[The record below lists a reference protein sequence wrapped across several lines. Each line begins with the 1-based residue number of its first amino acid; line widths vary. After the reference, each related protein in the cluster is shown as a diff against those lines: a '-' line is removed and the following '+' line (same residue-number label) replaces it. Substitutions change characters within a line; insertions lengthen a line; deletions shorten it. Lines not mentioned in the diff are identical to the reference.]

1 MMDPEEEEVLLQA
14 RLAKVQEAKREKQ
27 QMRDSMQRVVASPHW
42 TFMVTECANNWSDVA
57 CFARF
62 VQDEIA
68 RGTLKRGVSWCLTII
83 PQALPRQ
90 PQQLP
95 PQLQVQLLIIC
106 LIECKFVLV

>member
-68 RGTLKRGVSWCLTII
+68 RGTLKRGDELVLDNHPTGTATTTTTTTTTTTSATIDY
-83 PQALPRQ
+83 
-90 PQQLP
+90 
-95 PQLQVQLLIIC
+95 LLN
-106 LIECKFVLV
+106 